1 MLAMCASYRSPPLY
15 LALTASP
22 TRQVVGDPV
31 GPVVVGAAVLGGV
44 EGCVMGEEVELE
56 STTTTTTTNKHVHHG
71 CGLRDLREQ
80 QAVLIRQAALQ
91 F

>member
-31 GPVVVGAAVLGGV
+31 GPVVVGAAVLGV
-44 EGCVMGEEVELE
+44 EGCVLGEEVELE
-56 STTTTTTTNKHVHHG
+56 PTTTNNKSPG
-71 CGLRDLREQ
+71 SIWLLIGLFE
-80 QAVLIRQAALQ
+80 
-91 F
+91 